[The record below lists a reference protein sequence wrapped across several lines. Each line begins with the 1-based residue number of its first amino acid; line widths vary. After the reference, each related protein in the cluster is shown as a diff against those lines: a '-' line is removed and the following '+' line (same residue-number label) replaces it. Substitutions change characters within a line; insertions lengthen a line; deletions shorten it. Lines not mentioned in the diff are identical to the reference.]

1 MKRAAFATIAALA
14 SLVALQSSVQ
24 AAEARDTVI
33 SVENVNEGDVTV
45 GVPTVRRADG
55 AVCVG
60 YISAASYDEKSD
72 LRDVRIARICG
83 PAQFVSHVVRD
94 SERGP
99 APTTTADNPSSAK
112 P

>member
-1 MKRAAFATIAALA
+1 MKSAAFALPAF
-14 SLVALQSSVQ
+14 VAMVVLQPSAQ
-24 AAEARDTVI
+24 AAETRDTVI

-60 YISAASYDEKSD
+60 YISAASYDEKSE

-94 SERGP
+94 TERGP
-99 APTTTADNPSSAK
+99 APTTTADNAAPVK